1 MGQFC
6 TYLLPERVFK
16 THHGMGNSE
25 HKVNFTLLSI
35 QSSLYVWIIFLTGI
49 FYTLP
54 VLQMIAEHQSTSNS
68 TGNLDLC
75 YYNYLC
81 KVGLGSILDTASED
95 TEDTAQSC
103 IFILS

>member
-1 MGQFC
+1 MIFEKSY
-6 TYLLPERVFK
+6 TFSN
-16 THHGMGNSE
+16 GMSIL
-25 HKVNFTLLSI
+25 FLI

-54 VLQMIAEHQSTSNS
+54 VLQMIAEHQRTSNA

-81 KVGLGSILDTASED
+81 KVNFFNQLIIIYQVIGALINSLIYL
-95 TEDTAQSC
+95 
-103 IFILS
+103 

>member
-1 MGQFC
+1 MSQS
-6 TYLLPERVFK
+6 P
-16 THHGMGNSE
+16 
-25 HKVNFTLLSI
+25 I

-54 VLQMIAEHQSTSNS
+54 VLQMIAEHQRTSNA

-81 KVGLGSILDTASED
+81 KVN
-95 TEDTAQSC
+95 
-103 IFILS
+103 FFN